1 MNKRTVALAL
11 IAVFAV
17 SAIGALV
24 VAITGGGDGDVV
36 AGPAAT
42 TRTTAALNDEAQE
55 LVDRLVA
62 ARKRPLHLT
71 YAGELAAAPET
82 GKLTIEI
89 WWDGELTRQDL
100 TTETPAG
107 KQQQSSFALRSGNVA
122 CIKGGDGV
130 WACQRSASGVATATG
145 KPASIIDSLVAQL
158 NGKPVT
164 AAKAKVG
171 DTDADCYTLDPT
183 TDDVVCLRDDGV
195 PVKFTLSGSELVA
208 TGVATDV
215 DDADF
220 KPPAAPTEQ
229 PATPTRPT
237 SGG

>member
-1 MNKRTVALAL
+1 MKNRTVALAL
-11 IAVFAV
+11 IAVFV
-17 SAIGALV
+17 VTAIGALI

-42 TRTTAALNDEAQE
+42 TAEAALNDEAQE
-55 LVDRLVA
+55 LVDRLVE

-71 YAGELAAAPET
+71 YAGGLAAAPET

-100 TTETPAG
+100 TTEAPAG
-107 KQQQSSFALRSGNVA
+107 KQQQSSFALPSGNVT
-122 CIKGGDGV
+122 CVKGADGA
-130 WACQRSASGVATATG
+130 WACQRAASVATAGG

-158 NGKPVT
+158 NGRPVT
-164 AAKAKVG
+164 VAKAKVG

-183 TDDVVCLRDDGV
+183 TDDGVCLRKDGV
-195 PVKFTLSGSELVA
+195 PVKFTVSGSELVA

-215 DDADF
+215 DDDDF
-220 KPPAAPTEQ
+220 KPPAAPTEL
-229 PATPTRPT
+229 PATPTTPT